1 MFRSLLVLGFVS
13 LAAAHGSQAQ
23 QDTTGLVPG
32 QWVRIH
38 QGKHA
43 VIGTLLFVDSAVMWV
58 LTTQTDTAF
67 LRRADITGVD
77 VSTGRKSKTLSGAL
91 IGAGVGAVGLG
102 LAAYLSGAG
111 GDGSVA
117 VIAMAIPTG
126 FVLGAGIGAAIGS
139 GSHTYRWEPAI
150 WPTLTF
156 SLGGPAGRSIALGGH
171 LRF

>member
-1 MFRSLLVLGFVS
+1 MTRFMLALAWILVALS
-13 LAAAHGSQAQ
+13 AAVEAQ
-23 QDTTGLVPG
+23 QYSPRLDPG

-43 VIGTLLFVDSAVMWV
+43 VVGTLLSVDSAVMWV

-126 FVLGAGIGAAIGS
+126 FVLGAGIGAAIGA
-139 GSHTYRWEPAI
+139 GSHTD
-150 WPTLTF
+150 
-156 SLGGPAGRSIALGGH
+156 
-171 LRF
+171 